1 MERFTGWTGYY
12 TYDPRGS
19 VSGVTDADGG
29 LWASYRYNATRK
41 MTFGEPEY
49 NQIYGY
55 NAESYN
61 PMLEL
66 QYLRARYYD
75 VERGNFLTEDTY
87 LGDISDPL
95 TLNRYNYVKS
105 NPLNYIEPSGHDF
118 QSPEDMPMRG
128 GNGWHDAIQAIG
140 DLFDEHGGAMA
151 GAATGVAIVALLLP
165 GAGAVILVGSA
176 LIAGGAGYIVGGVT
190 DSEFKKADI
199 RKALKEEGIKID
211 SENIAIEH
219 LRTQMEEGK
228 NLTEEEI
235 NLCEEYNYLTEKEW
249 RYIYQGQAT
258 MAAGEII
265 LESPAILAA
274 LKGILDSGKQIGSNL
289 RTTINRWLS
298 KGGSR
303 TLKNGIYT
311 NLEDGL
317 NFSNKALEHMK
328 ESGRQ
333 VPVQVLQDAIRN
345 GQAMPDPRGSN
356 ATMYYTTMNKN
367 GKMYNLEV
375 LYDETTNTVYHFE
388 YARRAMGNLPAI
400 SK

>member
-29 LWASYRYNATRK
+29 LWAYYRYNATRK

>member
-29 LWASYRYNATRK
+29 LWASYRYNATGK

-95 TLNRYNYVKS
+95 TLNRYNYVVS
-105 NPLNYIEPSGHDF
+105 NPLNYIDPSGHDF

-140 DLFDEHGGAMA
+140 DLFNEHGGAMA
-151 GAATGVAIVALLLP
+151 GAATGAAIVALLLP

-289 RTTINRWLS
+289 RTTINGWLS
-298 KGGSR
+298 KGGSGALNG
-303 TLKNGIYT
+303 TKNWTKGIKATQEVIPGT
-311 NLEDGL
+311 NVPKSFVIFLLVYGL
-317 NFSNKALEHMK
+317 TD
-328 ESGRQ
+328 RQ
-333 VPVQVLQDAIRN
+333 HGEILL
-345 GQAMPDPRGSN
+345 
-356 ATMYYTTMNKN
+356 TMQ
-367 GKMYNLEV
+367 G
-375 LYDETTNTVYHFE
+375 H
-388 YARRAMGNLPAI
+388 
-400 SK
+400 